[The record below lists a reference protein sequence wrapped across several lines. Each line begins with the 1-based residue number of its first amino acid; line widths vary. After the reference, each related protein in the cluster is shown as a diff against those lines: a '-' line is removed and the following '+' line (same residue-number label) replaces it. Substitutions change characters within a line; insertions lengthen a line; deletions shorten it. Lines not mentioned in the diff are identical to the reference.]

1 MEIGSEFWEFD
12 GKLEKNNFS
21 FWKFGKDTK
30 YVFSGRTAIYM
41 ALEDALS
48 KGYIKKNNPIAYLP
62 NYLCD
67 SMIRPFL
74 DLKFDIEFYNV
85 EVSKDGMHYDID
97 TNKKCDVFFAMNY
110 FGIVSTNMD
119 SYIKEFKKRCITVI
133 EDATHSIFSKKRY
146 SYFSDYVVASVRKW
160 LPVYSGAIAV
170 NLNEKFIEK
179 KLKTKSI
186 ADKREAMR
194 LKREYI
200 KKGRGYKETFLSKF
214 QKYNDSLEDD
224 YIDYII
230 DDESLRIM
238 MESDIQKMIEKRRQN
253 ANIIYEKLR
262 NKDVTMFD
270 NVSKDDCP
278 IFVPILLN
286 HDKRD
291 YVRSE
296 LIKRSIYLPVHWPI
310 TYDEDLNEIYKD
322 ELSLVCD
329 QRYNAEDIEKYI
341 NELIE
346 LI

>member
-21 FWKFGKDTK
+21 FWKFGKDNRF
-30 YVFSGRTAIYM
+30 VFSGRTAIYM

-48 KGYIKKNNPIAYLP
+48 KGYIKKENPIAYLP
-62 NYLCD
+62 DYLCD
-67 SMIRPFL
+67 SMIKPFL
-74 DLKFDIEFYNV
+74 DLKFNIEFYKV
-85 EVSKDGMHYDID
+85 EVTKEGIHYEID
-97 TNKKCDVFFAMNY
+97 TWKKCDVFFAMNY
-110 FGIVSTNMD
+110 FGFVSTNMD
-119 SYIKEFKKRCITVI
+119 AYIKEFKKRCITVV

-146 SYFSDYVVASVRKW
+146 SYFSDYVVASIRKW
-160 LPVYSGAIAV
+160 LPVYSGAIVV
-170 NLNEKFIEK
+170 NLNENFIEK
-179 KLKTKSI
+179 KLKTKSRLE
-186 ADKREAMR
+186 KKEAMR

-200 KKGRGYKETFLSKF
+200 QNGRGNKETFLSKF
-214 QKYNDSLEDD
+214 KKYNDSLEED

-238 MESDIQKMIEKRRQN
+238 MECDIQRVVEERRQN
-253 ANIIYEKLR
+253 ANSIYKMLR
-262 NKDVTMFD
+262 DKDITMFD
-270 NVSKDDCP
+270 NVGKDDCP
-278 IFVPILLN
+278 IFVPIMLN

-296 LIKRSIYLPVHWPI
+296 LIKRSIYLPVHWPV
-310 TYDEDLNEIYKD
+310 TYDENLNEIYKD

-329 QRYNAEDIEKYI
+329 QRYRAEDIEKYI